1 MTNESKEIF
10 PVRWRA
16 QTLKDDIIL
25 IRVYDKENQMYDINF
40 PLKQIVQ
47 INKILKEI
55 IGYSEKKTFFETNWT
70 ETIYKLDQKKTNI
83 ELLSNE
89 DKSSFSLSFQ
99 NSSGIKINF
108 EMVAQDL
115 RDFSKKINEVIDK

>member
-1 MTNESKEIF
+1 
-10 PVRWRA
+10 
-16 QTLKDDIIL
+16 
-25 IRVYDKENQMYDINF
+25 
-40 PLKQIVQ
+40 
-47 INKILKEI
+47 
-55 IGYSEKKTFFETNWT
+55 
-70 ETIYKLDQKKTNI
+70 
-83 ELLSNE
+83 LSNE